1 MKSCPRCGFLNPDR
15 REFCMKCRLA
25 FEGDLKSEAGADG
38 AARKGPIRDPFQ
50 VDRGSA
56 PTRQAGHAPLDA
68 SPIGSRSSEPVKEE
82 PKLGSGEFDDPPDWA
97 TKPELAAP
105 PPDLDD
111 AFDRSLDR
119 GGYQIGDTGSPAT
132 PSGPAVS
139 DAFQVMTGGQIMGE
153 TDDQGGKKRRR
164 KSRNRGPASS
174 PMGGVD
180 GLPPDLDPFRL
191 SDSSPSDVFATRS
204 PEPQTRKRR
213 TLSKPKQ
220 AAAPAKPLPVRSA
233 PRRQDPRA
241 DAPAQA
247 PAPYSQ
253 PAPSAQAMGAPAARP
268 YPGPPP
274 AQASPMAEPLG
285 QGAGPAVV
293 KRPVRRDLPA
303 KAAPPRAAR
312 PARAK
317 PSMPEIDWSFL
328 AKAKLLLRPRAI
340 VAELGAV
347 LVVIALGYLLFGGNY
362 FSSQAQVIAGGA
374 QSAMAG
380 AASYHFQA
388 EVLMQTEKAGT
399 ISKGVSADLVKD
411 KDLHAVYAAA
421 PLMPAAEYVTVGAKT
436 YSKSGSGAWAP
447 STDLI
452 NPDFSSM
459 SLFAGASGIRLIDKQ
474 PMGGVECDH
483 LAFDSKP
490 AFVLSL
496 FPGVDSTPATSV
508 HTEIWVDPQQKYVM
522 HITLD
527 ATNLETGKLGTFN
540 CHVEVGVSGY
550 GAPVQI
556 APPM

>member
-1 MKSCPRCGFLNPDR
+1 
-15 REFCMKCRLA
+15 MKCRLA

-38 AARKGPIRDPFQ
+38 AARKGPIRDLFQ

-68 SPIGSRSSEPVKEE
+68 PPIGARSSEPIKEE

-97 TKPELAAP
+97 TKPELSAP

-111 AFDRSLDR
+111 AFDRSLDL
-119 GGYQIGDTGSPAT
+119 GGYQIGDSGSPAT

-139 DAFQVMTGGQIMGE
+139 DAFQVMTGGQIMGGADE
-153 TDDQGGKKRRR
+153 QVGKKRRR
-164 KSRNRGPASS
+164 KSRARGPAPS

-180 GLPPDLDPFRL
+180 GLPPDLDPFRI

-204 PEPQTRKRR
+204 PEPQTRKRKP
-213 TLSKPKQ
+213 LLKPKQ
-220 AAAPAKPLPVRSA
+220 PAAPVKPLPVRSA

-247 PAPYSQ
+247 QAAYSQ
-253 PAPSAQAMGAPAARP
+253 PAPSAPPMGARAARP

-274 AQASPMAEPLG
+274 AQAAPMMEPLG
-285 QGAGPAVV
+285 QGAGPAVI
-293 KRPVRRDLPA
+293 KRPVRDDVPA
-303 KAAPPRAAR
+303 KPVAPARAAK

-328 AKAKLLLRPRAI
+328 AKAKLLVRPRAI
-340 VAELGAV
+340 VAEVGAV
-347 LVVIALGYLLFGGNY
+347 LVIIALGYLLFGGNY

-380 AASYHFQA
+380 AASYHVQA

-399 ISKGVSADLVKD
+399 IQSVVSADVVKD

-421 PLMPAAEYVTVGAKT
+421 PPMPAAEYVTVGAKT
-436 YSKSGSGAWAP
+436 YSKSGSEPWAP
-447 STDLI
+447 STDLV

-474 PMGGVECDH
+474 PMDGVECDH

-490 AFVLSL
+490 TFALSL

-508 HTEIWVDPQQKYVM
+508 HTEIWVDPQQKYVK
-522 HITLD
+522 HVRLD
-527 ATNLETGKLGTFN
+527 ATSLETGKLGTFN
-540 CHVEVGVSGY
+540 CHVEVTVSGY